1 MDTMNSRT
9 RSITAAAGAV
19 SLASVL
25 FLAACSGGTSIT
37 TPGGEA
43 VSINPSGGISIS
55 DSAGSIVVGSD
66 KLPDGFPS
74 DVATPPGFTVGASA
88 KTQVDGKDAYTV
100 TFTQEGDQG
109 QSVSDYIDTL
119 KASGFK
125 IDSQFGGSASPN
137 AGGVWQL
144 SNSKWQIGLIESV
157 ESGKTAV
164 ILNVM
169 PASN

>member
-1 MDTMNSRT
+1 MNTRT
-9 RSITAAAGAV
+9 RSITAAVGAV

-25 FLAACSGGTSIT
+25 FLAACGSSAPLT

-43 VSINPSGGISIS
+43 VSINPSGAISIS

-74 DVATPPGFTVGASA
+74 DVATPPGFTIGASA

-100 TFTQEGDQG
+100 TFTEDGDQS
-109 QSVSDYIDTL
+109 QSVNDYIDTL
-119 KASGFK
+119 KAAGFK
-125 IDSQFGGSASPN
+125 VDSQFGGSASPN

-144 SNSKWQIGLIESV
+144 SNSKWQVGLIESV
-157 ESGKTAV
+157 EAGKTAV